1 MPIPTPF
8 SLAGLIANIE
18 AERGRVIHLVPVPD
32 QLLAGS
38 SLCGLWM
45 KEETG
50 QFDLIF
56 YPKSTSR
63 FHQEK
68 IILHELG
75 HLWCDDADGVTGAE
89 AAELLGDF
97 APALIERLL
106 MHQRVAARRRYGTHK
121 EVRAEIVADLIHHAA
136 FIPQFHN
143 EPEDPVLRSLAES
156 LTYPTRRRP

>member
-8 SLAGLIANIE
+8 TLEGLIAGIE
-18 AERGRVIHLVPVPD
+18 AERGRAVHLVPVPD

-50 QFDLIF
+50 RFDLIF
-56 YPKSTSR
+56 YPQSTSR

-106 MHQRVAARRRYGTHK
+106 AREQVAARRRYGTHR

-136 FIPQFHN
+136 YAPRFHN
-143 EPEDPVLRSLAES
+143 EPDDPVLRSLAES